1 MEMAN
6 LTQICSKVILIM
18 KFAALLYFFHL
29 LSTAPL
35 FGQTLREAPAVFPH
49 EWVGTWTGTLNI
61 YTAKGLTDSVP
72 MYLEIYPIDSS
83 TTERYVFGLTY
94 GSKEKDWRPYEL
106 VPVDPGNGLWQVDE
120 KNGIV
125 MESFF
130 YGPKF
135 VSWFS
140 VMGSHLLCTYER
152 RDEEE
157 ILFEVY
163 AGGDTPVS
171 TTGNTERGGERIP
184 EVRTYPLRVFQRAV
198 LRKQL

>member
-1 MEMAN
+1 
-6 LTQICSKVILIM
+6 M
-18 KFAALLYFFHL
+18 KSAALLCFFNLPGIAL
-29 LSTAPL
+29 LS
-35 FGQTLREAPAVFPH
+35 GQTPREALAVFPH
-49 EWVGTWTGTLNI
+49 QWVGTWTGMLNI

-83 TTERYVFGLTY
+83 TTGRYSFGLTY

-106 VPVDPGNGLWQVDE
+106 VPVAPDNGLWQVDE

-135 VSWFS
+135 TSWFS
-140 VMGSHLLCTYER
+140 VMGSRLLCTYER

-171 TTGNTERGGERIP
+171 TTGNTEHGGEKIP

-198 LRKQL
+198 LRKQP